1 MSIMFIKQR
10 LFLIKPHVRKAEG
23 GPEATIVLIRGVGA
37 KWMSVVSFTPGPLY
51 PHGKSPLYSLNR
63 RLYEDTQPIWMFWS
77 EESFLCPAKSLNPG
91 SWLSSLRFNACSE
104 LAFSN

>member
-37 KWMSVVSFTPGPLY
+37 KWMSVVSFTPGPL
-51 PHGKSPLYSLNR
+51 
-63 RLYEDTQPIWMFWS
+63 
-77 EESFLCPAKSLNPG
+77 
-91 SWLSSLRFNACSE
+91 
-104 LAFSN
+104 